1 MKTRPATKN
10 SEVLVPCD
18 QCFRRK
24 IRCDRALPCCV
35 RCTDAGVGCTREIS
49 RRQAGRKK
57 GRGNVIARLRI
68 KSSEVEWQVRERRSA
83 ELEERQT
90 SGSERPEPKNLF
102 PVGAAISP
110 GSDGFLRSDTQSQSK
125 TDLSADTPGAS
136 MSPYARQGTRWQV
149 PEVPGR
155 LLSRIPDLP
164 RYIDL
169 FFAHLYPIWPII
181 SETDFREEL
190 LYPEK
195 LDLSHVC
202 LVLSMC
208 SLTAL
213 HIESSADSSSEPR
226 NSLAQGFIDQ
236 CRQLRLTFDYIGNGS
251 IVTVQTSLFLSCAE
265 VEFRRTRSSWFLLR
279 EAVMLAEELGLYEV
293 DYLSPTIERNKG
305 LSIRRTLYLISL
317 VERGLTV
324 LRSKP
329 FSFIVFEPPEEAFE
343 DENPDVLYG
352 LQSLSRLF
360 ILLDKKF
367 LDAWVSYTTM
377 PTAEFLKEKFT
388 DQEKLDILAAQE
400 KLAAMTFDR
409 KRLTEVQL
417 VDISVTQQ
425 WLRLV
430 FWQFSMRKGA
440 LSSVD
445 GTPEPFRCDFP
456 RVIAQSLC
464 LGLSTI
470 RKEAIYTHGI
480 AIVSVPPLF
489 PGTEITNKRRK
500 SLSVC
505 LRSHIALLIR
515 WVLTIRPYKAGATC
529 RCFLEY

>member
-1 MKTRPATKN
+1 
-10 SEVLVPCD
+10 
-18 QCFRRK
+18 
-24 IRCDRALPCCV
+24 
-35 RCTDAGVGCTREIS
+35 
-49 RRQAGRKK
+49 
-57 GRGNVIARLRI
+57 
-68 KSSEVEWQVRERRSA
+68 
-83 ELEERQT
+83 
-90 SGSERPEPKNLF
+90 
-102 PVGAAISP
+102 
-110 GSDGFLRSDTQSQSK
+110 
-125 TDLSADTPGAS
+125 
-136 MSPYARQGTRWQV
+136 
-149 PEVPGR
+149 
-155 LLSRIPDLP
+155 
-164 RYIDL
+164 
-169 FFAHLYPIWPII
+169 
-181 SETDFREEL
+181 
-190 LYPEK
+190 
-195 LDLSHVC
+195 
-202 LVLSMC
+202 
-208 SLTAL
+208 
-213 HIESSADSSSEPR
+213 
-226 NSLAQGFIDQ
+226 
-236 CRQLRLTFDYIGNGS
+236 
-251 IVTVQTSLFLSCAE
+251 
-265 VEFRRTRSSWFLLR
+265 
-279 EAVMLAEELGLYEV
+279 MLAEELGLYQV

-329 FSFIVFEPPEEAFE
+329 FSFIVFEPPEQAFE

-352 LQSLSRLF
+352 LQALSRLF
-360 ILLDKKF
+360 SLLDKKF

-480 AIVSVPPLF
+480 AIVSVTLLF
-489 PGTEITNKRRK
+489 PETEITNKRRK

-505 LRSHIALLIR
+505 SRSHIALLIR
-515 WVLTIRPYKAGATC
+515 WALTIRPYKAGATC

>member
-1 MKTRPATKN
+1 
-10 SEVLVPCD
+10 
-18 QCFRRK
+18 
-24 IRCDRALPCCV
+24 
-35 RCTDAGVGCTREIS
+35 
-49 RRQAGRKK
+49 
-57 GRGNVIARLRI
+57 
-68 KSSEVEWQVRERRSA
+68 
-83 ELEERQT
+83 
-90 SGSERPEPKNLF
+90 
-102 PVGAAISP
+102 
-110 GSDGFLRSDTQSQSK
+110 
-125 TDLSADTPGAS
+125 

-489 PGTEITNKRRK
+489 PGTEITDKRRK